1 VTRFTVAADGSL
13 SDNGA
18 AIVAPAQI
26 EHSRLQVEHLAP
38 HILTITLPKGER
50 VNILV
55 VYSCHCWSEG
65 FQDTKHDGQMK
76 IIDGTRS
83 RAFCPDRFIASKNL
97 RELLEGLPR
106 NKIYLTRSDRNYGT
120 YNATKIFEDG
130 TAYTAFFTLKAQK
143 GRFDGIR
150 HKLRLFVESAYSCP
164 QPEVGQ
170 TVKAAVMVGQA
181 LKGTKVKYYR

>member
-1 VTRFTVAADGSL
+1 VTRYTVAADGSL

-18 AIVAPAQI
+18 AIVSPAQI
-26 EHSRLQVEHLAP
+26 EHTRLKVEHLAP
-38 HILTITLPKGER
+38 HNLTIELPKGER

-65 FQDTKHDGQMK
+65 FELPKHNGQMK
-76 IIDGTRS
+76 IMDGTRA
-83 RAFCPDRFIASKNL
+83 RAFCPDRFMTSTNL

-106 NKIYLTRSDRNYGT
+106 NRIYLTRSDRNYGT
-120 YNATKIFEDG
+120 YNATKILEDG
-130 TAYTAFFTLKAQK
+130 TAYTAFFTLKAHK

-164 QPEVGQ
+164 QPEAGQ
-170 TVKAAVMVGQA
+170 KVKAAAMVGQA